1 MSTIGA
7 QEPPEVGMT
16 ALHRYLV
23 VRELL
28 ERDADHAAEL
38 LGVGMSDNPIHR
50 AVYGERRRTR
60 ERRHTAIMRTM
71 LSRRHGLRMEGAFSG
86 DDLVAVTGWTPPG
99 RCRPTAGE
107 RAWLALTALRMGPRV
122 LSRLVA
128 WQSGWAAHDLDEAH
142 VHLGPVAV
150 DAGMRRQGLG
160 TLLLLRHTAAL
171 DAVGAVGY
179 LETDRPEA
187 VPFYTGFGYVV
198 VAEEKVLGV
207 PCWFLR
213 RPASH

>member
-1 MSTIGA
+1 
-7 QEPPEVGMT
+7 MT

-23 VRELL
+23 VRELVP
-28 ERDADHAAEL
+28 RDADRAAEL

-50 AVYGERRRTR
+50 VVYGNSERAR
-60 ERRHTAIMRTM
+60 ERRHAAIMRTM
-71 LSRRHGLRMEGAFSG
+71 LSRSRLRMEGAFRG
-86 DDLVAVTGWTPPG
+86 DDLVAVAGWAPPG
-99 RCRPTAGE
+99 SCRPAGGE
-107 RAWLALTALRMGPRV
+107 RARLTLTAMRMGPRAA
-122 LSRLVA
+122 SRLVA
-128 WQSGWAAHDLDEAH
+128 WQSAWAGHDLEEAH

-198 VAEEKVLGV
+198 VAEENVLGV